1 MKKNALIIGANSE
14 IAFEL
19 SKFLAQDKYNL
30 FLLSKNYSKLKKKT
44 KELKQTSKSKVEFD
58 KFDIL
63 NLALFNKIIK
73 RFSQI
78 ELLIIATGF
87 LDIKNKKNVK
97 INKINYLGPKHFLQK
112 ILTTNNHFKEII
124 CFTSVAGDRID
135 ADYNEYSSAKKKLS
149 KFIIQNKIKFRK
161 KKIYLKDLKLGYV
174 KTKMTNHI
182 LFQNFICS
190 PPQKVAKYIFKN
202 IGVKNDDVIYYPKI
216 WLIILKIFNMFKKI
230 HLSLKKI

>member
-30 FLLSKNYSKLKKKT
+30 FLLSRNYSKLKKKT

-87 LDIKNKKNVK
+87 LDIKNKK
-97 INKINYLGPKHFLQK
+97 
-112 ILTTNNHFKEII
+112 
-124 CFTSVAGDRID
+124 
-135 ADYNEYSSAKKKLS
+135 
-149 KFIIQNKIKFRK
+149 
-161 KKIYLKDLKLGYV
+161 
-174 KTKMTNHI
+174 M
-182 LFQNFICS
+182 
-190 PPQKVAKYIFKN
+190 
-202 IGVKNDDVIYYPKI
+202 
-216 WLIILKIFNMFKKI
+216 
-230 HLSLKKI
+230 